1 MKIASAAVQM
11 DASHHKQQSHE
22 IKVSVR
28 AIAASRAAADGVA
41 ESAPSGPTVVLSE
54 SGKALQS
61 GETAAIQKSIDE
73 TENDPKLRLIR
84 SLVAMLT
91 GKEIKSLTTNAHQL
105 DASAAVA
112 QTTSATSVANVT
124 IASELATTSS
134 PTAASG
140 PVFEYSRRESYSESE
155 QTDFSA
161 AGVINTADGKQ
172 IAFSLS
178 LSMSRS
184 YQQESSTT
192 LTIGDTRRLQDP
204 LVLNFDGEAAQLTD
218 QRFAF
223 DLDADGD
230 KESINF
236 VAGGSGFLAFDR
248 NGDGKINDGSE
259 LFGAASGNGF
269 GELAALD
276 DDHNGWIDENDAAFT
291 KLQVWTK
298 DSNGNDQLATLKE
311 ANVGAIGLGHVATA
325 FDLKNADNDLQGRI
339 RSSGVFLQEDGK
351 VGTVQQIDLTI

>member
-1 MKIASAAVQM
+1 MRIASAAVQM
-11 DASHHKQQSHE
+11 DANHTKQQSHE
-22 IKVSVR
+22 IKVAVRSLSVN
-28 AIAASRAAADGVA
+28 RAATGS
-41 ESAPSGPTVVLSE
+41 ESGASQAGPTVVLSE

-91 GKEIKSLTTNAHQL
+91 GKEIKSLT
-105 DASAAVA
+105 ASAQKLEASAVA
-112 QTTSATSVANVT
+112 VQTASAPTTVNAQATPTQAASPSSATVV
-124 IASELATTSS
+124 
-134 PTAASG
+134 
-140 PVFEYSRRESYSESE
+140 EYSRRESYSESE
-155 QTDFSA
+155 QTSFSA

-184 YQQESSTT
+184 YHEESSTT
-192 LTIGDTRRLQDP
+192 VTIGDTRQLQDP

-223 DLDADGD
+223 DLDSDGD

-236 VAGGSGFLAFDR
+236 VAGGSGFLALDR
-248 NGDGKINDGSE
+248 NGDGQINDGSE
-259 LFGAASGNGF
+259 LFGAKSGNGF

-291 KLQVWTK
+291 QLKVWTK
-298 DSNGNDQLATLKE
+298 DGNGNDQLSTLKD
-311 ANVGAIGLGHVATA
+311 ANVGAIGLNHVATS
-325 FDLKNADNDLQGRI
+325 FDIKDANNELQGRI
-339 RSSGVFLQEDGK
+339 RSSGVFLQEDGQ
-351 VGTVQQIDLTI
+351 VGSVQQIDLTI

>member
-1 MKIASAAVQM
+1 MRIASVAVQM

-22 IKVSVR
+22 VKTSVR
-28 AIAASRAAADGVA
+28 VVAASRAAADSVVA
-41 ESAPSGPTVVLSE
+41 SAPAGPTVVLSE
-54 SGKALQS
+54 GGKALQS
-61 GETAAIQKSIDE
+61 GETAAIQKCIDE
-73 TENDPKLRLIR
+73 TESDPRLRLIR
-84 SLVAMLT
+84 SLIALLT
-91 GKEIKSLTTNAHQL
+91 GREIKSLVT
-105 DASAAVA
+105 VA
-112 QTTSATSVANVT
+112 QTTSAASAANVT
-124 IASELATTSS
+124 VVSELATTSS
-134 PTAASG
+134 PTAANG

-155 QTDFSA
+155 QTNFSA

-184 YQQESSTT
+184 YHQESSTT
-192 LTIGDTRRLQDP
+192 ITIGDTRRLQDP

-230 KESINF
+230 NESINF

-248 NGDGKINDGSE
+248 NGDGQINDGSE

-269 GELAALD
+269 GELAAFD

-311 ANVGAIGLGHVATA
+311 ANVGAIGLDHVATA
-325 FDLKNADNDLQGRI
+325 FDFKDADNDLQGRI

-351 VGTVQQIDLTI
+351 VGTVQQIDLAI

>member
-1 MKIASAAVQM
+1 MRIASAAVQM
-11 DASHHKQQSHE
+11 DASHTKQQSHE
-22 IKVSVR
+22 IKVAVR
-28 AIAASRAAADGVA
+28 SLTVNRAAAGG
-41 ESAPSGPTVVLSE
+41 ESGASQAGPTVVLSE

-91 GKEIKSLTTNAHQL
+91 GKEIKSLT
-105 DASAAVA
+105 ASAQKLEASAVA
-112 QTTSATSVANVT
+112 VQTASTASAPTTANAQATPAQSASPSSATVV
-124 IASELATTSS
+124 
-134 PTAASG
+134 
-140 PVFEYSRRESYSESE
+140 EYSRRESYSESE
-155 QTDFSA
+155 QSSFSA

-184 YQQESSTT
+184 YYEESSTT
-192 LTIGDTRRLQDP
+192 VTIGDTRQLQDP

-236 VAGGSGFLAFDR
+236 VAGGSGFLALDR
-248 NGDGKINDGSE
+248 NGDGQINDGSE
-259 LFGAASGNGF
+259 LFGAKSGNGF

-291 KLQVWTK
+291 QLQVWTK
-298 DSNGNDQLATLKE
+298 DSNGNDELSTLKE
-311 ANVGAIGLGHVATA
+311 ANVGAIGLSHVATS
-325 FDLKNADNDLQGRI
+325 FDIKDANNDLQGRI
-339 RSSGVFLQEDGK
+339 RSSGVFLQEDGQ
-351 VGTVQQIDLTI
+351 VGSVQQIDLTI

>member
-11 DASHHKQQSHE
+11 DASHNKQQSHE
-22 IKVSVR
+22 VKTSVR
-28 AIAASRAAADGVA
+28 SVAVNRVAAEQDSSLAGA
-41 ESAPSGPTVVLSE
+41 TVMLSE

-61 GETAAIQKSIDE
+61 GETAAIQKSIDDS
-73 TENDPKLRLIR
+73 ENDPKLRLIR

-91 GKEIKSLTTNAHQL
+91 GKEIKSLTASAQKL
-105 DASAAVA
+105 DASALVVQTSSAANAANVA
-112 QTTSATSVANVT
+112 TTQATS
-124 IASELATTSS
+124 SS
-134 PTAASG
+134 GAAAI
-140 PVFEYSRRESYSESE
+140 EYSRRESYSESE
-155 QTDFSA
+155 QTNFSA

-172 IAFSLS
+172 ISFSLS

-184 YQQESSTT
+184 YHQESSTT
-192 LTIGDTRRLQDP
+192 ITIGGARQLQDP

-236 VAGGSGFLAFDR
+236 VAGGSGFLALDR
-248 NGDGKINDGSE
+248 NGDGQINDGSE
-259 LFGAASGNGF
+259 LFGAKSGNGF
-269 GELAALD
+269 GELASLD

-291 KLQVWTK
+291 QLKVWTK
-298 DSNGNDQLATLKE
+298 DSNGNDRLSTLKE
-311 ANVGAIGLGHVATA
+311 ANVGAIGLSRVATS
-325 FDLKNADNDLQGRI
+325 FDVKDANNDLQGRI

>member
-1 MKIASAAVQM
+1 MRIASAAVQM
-11 DASHHKQQSHE
+11 DASHTKQQSHE

-28 AIAASRAAADGVA
+28 SLTVNRTVVDSDSDGSQA
-41 ESAPSGPTVVLSE
+41 GPTVVLSE
-54 SGKALQS
+54 SGKAMQS

-91 GKEIKSLTTNAHQL
+91 GKEIKSLTASAQKL
-105 DASAAVA
+105 DASAVAVQTSSAANA
-112 QTTSATSVANVT
+112 QATPPQAASPSSATVV
-124 IASELATTSS
+124 
-134 PTAASG
+134 
-140 PVFEYSRRESYSESE
+140 EYSRRESYSESE
-155 QTDFSA
+155 QTSFSA

-172 IAFSLS
+172 IGFSLS

-184 YQQESSTT
+184 YYEASSTT
-192 LTIGDTRRLQDP
+192 VTIGDTRQLQDP

-223 DLDADGD
+223 DLDSDGD

-236 VAGGSGFLAFDR
+236 VAGGSGFLALDR
-248 NGDGKINDGSE
+248 NGDGQINDGSE
-259 LFGAASGNGF
+259 LFGANSGNGF

-291 KLQVWTK
+291 QLKVWTK
-298 DSNGNDQLATLKE
+298 DGNGSDQLSTLKD
-311 ANVGAIGLGHVATA
+311 ASVGAIGLDHVATS
-325 FDLKNADNDLQGRI
+325 FDIKNANNELQGRI

-351 VGTVQQIDLTI
+351 VGSVQQIDLTI

>member
-11 DASHHKQQSHE
+11 DASHNKKQSHE

-28 AIAASRAAADGVA
+28 AIAVNRVAA
-41 ESAPSGPTVVLSE
+41 EQAPSLPGATVILSE

-84 SLVAMLT
+84 SLVSMLT
-91 GKEIKSLTTNAHQL
+91 GKEIKSLTASAQKL
-105 DASAAVA
+105 DASVAVA
-112 QTTSATSVANVT
+112 QTSSVASAANVT
-124 IASELATTSS
+124 IASEVATS
-134 PTAASG
+134 PTAASSG
-140 PVFEYSRRESYSESE
+140 ATVVEYSRRESYSESE
-155 QTDFSA
+155 QTNFSA

-172 IAFSLS
+172 IGFSLS

-184 YQQESSTT
+184 YHEESSTT
-192 LTIGDTRRLQDP
+192 ITIGNTRQLQDP

-230 KESINF
+230 NESINF
-236 VAGGSGFLAFDR
+236 VAGGSGFLALDR
-248 NGDGKINDGSE
+248 NGDGRINDGSE
-259 LFGAASGNGF
+259 LFGAKSGNGF

-291 KLQVWTK
+291 QLQVWTK
-298 DSNGNDQLATLKE
+298 DSNGNDQLSTLKE
-311 ANVGAIGLGHVATA
+311 ANVGAIGLDHVATS
-325 FDLKNADNDLQGRI
+325 FDIKDANNDLQGRI

>member
-1 MKIASAAVQM
+1 MRIASAAVQM
-11 DASHHKQQSHE
+11 DASHTKQQSHE

-28 AIAASRAAADGVA
+28 SLTVNRAVVGNDSDGSQA
-41 ESAPSGPTVVLSE
+41 GPTVVLSE
-54 SGKALQS
+54 SGKAMQS

-91 GKEIKSLTTNAHQL
+91 GKEIKSLTASAQKL
-105 DASAAVA
+105 DASAVAV
-112 QTTSATSVANVT
+112 QTSSAAN
-124 IASELATTSS
+124 ALAT
-134 PTAASG
+134 PPQAASPSG
-140 PVFEYSRRESYSESE
+140 ATVVEYSRRESYSESE
-155 QTDFSA
+155 QTSFSA

-172 IAFSLS
+172 IGFSLS

-184 YQQESSTT
+184 YYEESSTT
-192 LTIGDTRRLQDP
+192 VTIGDTRQLQDP

-223 DLDADGD
+223 DLDSDGD

-236 VAGGSGFLAFDR
+236 VAGGSGFLALDR
-248 NGDGKINDGSE
+248 NGDGQINDGSE
-259 LFGAASGNGF
+259 LFGAKSGNGF

-291 KLQVWTK
+291 QLKVWTK
-298 DSNGNDQLATLKE
+298 DGNGNDQLSTLKD
-311 ANVGAIGLGHVATA
+311 ANVGAIGLDHVATS
-325 FDLKNADNDLQGRI
+325 FDIKDANNELQGRI
-339 RSSGVFLQEDGK
+339 RSSGVFLQEDGQ
-351 VGTVQQIDLTI
+351 VGSVQQIDLTI

>member
-1 MKIASAAVQM
+1 MRIASAAVQM
-11 DASHHKQQSHE
+11 DASHTKQQSHE
-22 IKVSVR
+22 IKIAVRSLSVN
-28 AIAASRAAADGVA
+28 RAATGS
-41 ESAPSGPTVVLSE
+41 ESGASQAGPTVVLSE

-91 GKEIKSLTTNAHQL
+91 GKEIKSLT
-105 DASAAVA
+105 ASAQKLEASAVA
-112 QTTSATSVANVT
+112 VQTASAPTTVNAQATPTQAASPSSATVV
-124 IASELATTSS
+124 
-134 PTAASG
+134 
-140 PVFEYSRRESYSESE
+140 EYSRRESYSESE
-155 QTDFSA
+155 QTSFSA

-184 YQQESSTT
+184 YHEESSTT
-192 LTIGDTRRLQDP
+192 VTIGDTRQLQDP

-230 KESINF
+230 NESINF
-236 VAGGSGFLAFDR
+236 VAGGSGFLALDR
-248 NGDGKINDGSE
+248 NGDGQINDGSE
-259 LFGAASGNGF
+259 LFGAKSGNGF

-291 KLQVWTK
+291 QLQVWTK
-298 DSNGNDQLATLKE
+298 DSSGNDKLSTLKD
-311 ANVGAIGLGHVATA
+311 ANVGAIGLDHVATS
-325 FDLKNADNDLQGRI
+325 FDIKDANNDLQGRI

-351 VGTVQQIDLTI
+351 VGSVQQIDLTI